1 MAPKVQPRV
10 PNVKVRIE
18 DVITKDGKF
27 DSSKFWKLSDAQIA
41 DLIGDAVYDV
51 RTYIVQP
58 STSKKAASSVRLL
71 EALDKED
78 PGLGLGHYVTLF
90 KSMKSGNGSALT
102 KNYFDSL
109 KQYDPDTFNLY
120 LKHPGWEAYDGPD
133 FDFTTYKAENMP
145 KDIEPTT
152 GALSSNPINNAPP
165 VEASPG
171 ALTNPDAFEVGPK
184 RLSYQSF
191 DDAELNAI
199 LAKGSKEAEANAY
212 TGEEPPIA
220 DYGTPITSPGVHVT
234 FINAEGKPVDLTSEE
249 IARFKPNSVS
259 ASSAPS
265 PKAIGE
271 AMRDAVKE
279 DTSKDAT
286 VTISPEAAAKTE
298 AEAVAKETE
307 TKTGTGTEAKAEAVT
322 EPKIT
327 PETAETEGVLTG
339 NRFKNAFIKTK
350 DFIKEHPKWSI
361 GGLLTLAAAGY
372 GISQL
377 PKLIKLPE
385 TKVNVYRNRNEKTA
399 TPEVLDNVN
408 YRVWENYNPDYL
420 NEEYVPGK
428 IPSYISQDN
437 LSPIKESTTSKK
449 VKSQSQVV
457 DTPAPVNN
465 ATADYVRAAYNS
477 YIPSD
482 AGRAYQKAIYGDP
495 LELDRMRLQ
504 QQQQK
509 WRDFVMRSGQSPAE
523 LVQRGLMPY
532 DALQYV

>member
-1 MAPKVQPRV
+1 MLSLKEVKIPKGVRENIKEVKDLKSNNFFRLP
-10 PNVKVRIE
+10 PNIQVNILNEGIDKFRIYIKTRELTPELSDYMKLFE
-18 DVITKDGKF
+18 DIYRETG
-27 DSSKFWKLSDAQIA
+27 DSTVTPYLQLYDAMKSRNGSKLSRDVLETLREDDPETFAAYLKYPGEEVANIPGF
-41 DLIGDAVYDV
+41 DFYDYK
-51 RTYIVQP
+51 RT
-58 STSKKAASSVRLL
+58 
-71 EALDKED
+71 
-78 PGLGLGHYVTLF
+78 
-90 KSMKSGNGSALT
+90 GNGVIKSA
-102 KNYFDSL
+102 
-109 KQYDPDTFNLY
+109 
-120 LKHPGWEAYDGPD
+120 
-133 FDFTTYKAENMP
+133 
-145 KDIEPTT
+145 EPTT

-249 IARFKPNSVS
+249 IAKFKPNSVS
-259 ASSAPS
+259 ASSEAKVAEGTA
-265 PKAIGE
+265 KA
-271 AMRDAVKE
+271 
-279 DTSKDAT
+279 
-286 VTISPEAAAKTE
+286 
-298 AEAVAKETE
+298 
-307 TKTGTGTEAKAEAVT
+307 EAKAETKGGA
-322 EPKIT
+322 
-327 PETAETEGVLTG
+327 LTG
-339 NRFKNAFIKTK
+339 NGEKPAEPSKGMFKKMLGWVRN
-350 DFIKEHPKWSI
+350 HPKISW
-361 GGLLTLAAAGY
+361 GVGGTTALGLLSGI
-372 GISQL
+372 GISQADKIAKAL
-377 PKLIKLPE
+377 EAGE
-385 TKVNVYRNRNEKTA
+385 TPSRNTNEE
-399 TPEVLDNVN
+399 PEVFDNVN
-408 YRVWENYNPDYL
+408 YRVWENYTPDYL
-420 NEEYVPGK
+420 NEEYTPGK
-428 IPSYISQDN
+428 IPSHIPQDN
-437 LSPIKESTTSKK
+437 LPSVKESAVAKK
-449 VKSQSQVV
+449 TKSSPQVV
-457 DTPAPVNN
+457 NAPEPVNN